1 MLQRISVETTKMDA
15 ADVEQS
21 VDYAIETVLNELDA
35 ISSLREEQTTTPTAF
50 VEKKDVFLSS
60 LTAISPVSLE

>member
-1 MLQRISVETTKMDA
+1 MA
-15 ADVEQS
+15 AAGQERS
-21 VDYAIETVLNELDA
+21 VDSAVETVLNELDA